1 MGIKIDLGCGPNKRP
16 SYIGIDVEPF
26 GQEIIRDIRRGLPFS
41 DGIVSEVNMEHFLE
55 HIPPG
60 EDLFF
65 LISEIYRVCHNGAL
79 IHIRVPKI
87 EYPLAFM
94 GTHRSF
100 WNKDCFI
107 IFSKNLY
114 PHKCNIPEC
123 YNWNFSINKLE
134 ENNAEIVA
142 ELTVVK
148 HEVHA
153 GTKKTSIIIVSYKN
167 IDDTER
173 CIKSIIRWTKDIPY
187 EIVVVNNSQEEKA
200 IKLLNN
206 FSEEY
211 SHIKVFHS
219 KENLG
224 WIGGINKGYEL
235 INPESEFVI
244 FANNDT
250 VITENGWLSRLL
262 SHFTEDTGAVGPV
275 SNYIIGR
282 QSIAFNHTGIWEEYT
297 NTLIGF
303 FMCIRKEIIDKI
315 GLLDERFGEGGAEDH
330 DYSIR
335 IRKEGYQ
342 LKIAR
347 DVYIHH
353 SGSKSFMPVLS
364 PEGYNKFWKEKDNI
378 LMQKWGEDEVKKLFL
393 PPLKVVI
400 AIPEKTDYVHRLFT
414 YRLCQ
419 MVKPWN
425 FTIVDCPRVLI
436 HDARN
441 LLVKEAKRIEAHYI
455 LFLDDDMILPTDL
468 FVRLFNH
475 QAPIVSALA
484 FKRRPPYEPCIY
496 HWEFNKNNGM
506 LGVRPAYELVKKGL
520 KKVDATGFGAILIN
534 MEVFDKIKEPWFELR
549 DYGEDIDFC
558 LKCYDAG
565 IPIYCDTDLIVQHI
579 GDNELVDESNFEKS
593 ISDGKIPQGITVEI
607 HEKDKVRRQLVS
619 VL

>member
-1 MGIKIDLGCGPNKRP
+1 MGLKIDLGCGRNQRP
-16 SYIGIDVEPF
+16 SYIGIDIEPL
-26 GQEIIRDIRRGLPFS
+26 GQKIVRDIRRGLPFG
-41 DGIVSEVNMEHFLE
+41 DDVVSEVNMSHFLE

-65 LISEIYRVCHNGAL
+65 VISEIYRVCHHGAL
-79 IHIRVPKI
+79 VHIRVPKI
-87 EYPLAFM
+87 GFPLAFM
-94 GTHRSF
+94 GTHKSF

-107 IFSKNLY
+107 IFQKNNF
-114 PHKCNIPEC
+114 PGKCEIPEN
-123 YNWNFSINKLE
+123 YDWNFKIHSLE
-134 ENNAEIVA
+134 ETDSEIIA
-142 ELTVVK
+142 ELTVFK
-148 HEVHA
+148 PYISVHSR
-153 GTKKTSIIIVSYKN
+153 KTSIIVVSYKN
-167 IDDTER
+167 LNDTKR
-173 CIKSIIRWTKDIPY
+173 CIESILRWTRDVPY
-187 EIVVVNNSQEEKA
+187 EIIVVNNDQ
-200 IKLLNN
+200 
-206 FSEEY
+206 SEESVKY
-211 SHIKVFHS
+211 FEKLGSDFNHIKYLNS
-219 KENLG
+219 PQNLG
-224 WIGGINKGYEL
+224 WVKGINKGYEL
-235 INPESEFVI
+235 VNPDSEFVI
-244 FANNDT
+244 FANND
-250 VITENGWLSRLL
+250 VIVTENGWLSRLL
-262 SHFTEDTGAVGPV
+262 NHFTEDTGAVGPI

-347 DVYIHH
+347 DVYVHH
-353 SGSKSFMPVLS
+353 SGSKSFMPILG

-378 LMQKWGEDEVKKLFL
+378 LIQKWGEDEVKKLFL

-419 MVKPWN
+419 MIKPWN

-441 LLVKEAKRIEAHYI
+441 LLVREAKRINAHYI

-468 FVRLFNH
+468 FIRLFDH
-475 QAPIVSALA
+475 QAPVVSALA

-496 HWEFNKNNGM
+496 HWEFNKNNGI

-520 KKVDATGFGAILIN
+520 KKVDATGFGAILID

-579 GDNELVDESNFEKS
+579 GDNELVDESSFEKATL
-593 ISDGKIPQGITVEI
+593 DGKIPQGITVEI

-619 VL
+619 SL